1 MHGLHFWGPLQ
12 KTSSLVT
19 QVVIR
24 EREKAWRIRFLSK
37 FPLVFLSKFQG
48 FQGRHL
54 PLIGTAWLRH
64 CPQVCIR
71 ACNFCM
77 HGHHQCTILHMVL
90 SLRCAVSCTLSPSR
104 CVSLIFAGIYGFRIG
119 FSNLFLT
126 EIILAFKFRPQIL
139 LFYFIFFWFFVFNVF
154 SILIIGINFIFPRI
168 MKFLQDFYDLL
179 PMIIS
184 KMEFI
189 EIIYANKLGIVVAQH
204 L

>member
-1 MHGLHFWGPLQ
+1 MAKCPHLTRPFLFKGHFGILCMD
-12 KTSSLVT
+12 SIFGGHFRRHLNSLVT

-37 FPLVFLSKFQG
+37 FPLIFLSKFQG

-104 CVSLIFAGIYGFRIG
+104 IIFAGIYGFRIG

-139 LFYFIFFWFFVFNVF
+139 LFYFILFSFGFLFLMFFQF
-154 SILIIGINFIFPRI
+154 
-168 MKFLQDFYDLL
+168 
-179 PMIIS
+179 
-184 KMEFI
+184 
-189 EIIYANKLGIVVAQH
+189 
-204 L
+204 